1 MKELDLLLHLV
12 HLRDHVS
19 RSHGPFKLRD
29 TMACVGAE
37 QARVQAFWVVLRV
50 DLCVRAVR
58 AGRPLAAGQ
67 ARYGRRER
75 TTLEGRVLIQL
86 VGCFWRRPLDAE
98 FCRRR
103 IETSP
108 MVVEG
113 AELSLGAQNKS
124 LIQEKH
130 RGQGSYAGH
139 VPRRTTTFTT
149 LSRREVWYKSQTKV
163 VVTRDVFCEGGRPCA
178 LRLPGPALG
187 VLSAFPLPNIASE
200 CLHPLGPHLFTPVP
214 NQTPQ
219 T

>member
-1 MKELDLLLHLV
+1 MRGSRSPTAWKPAYATRLHDVVKELDLLLHLV

-113 AELSLGAQNKS
+113 AELSLGLSKRA
-124 LIQEKH
+124 
-130 RGQGSYAGH
+130 R
-139 VPRRTTTFTT
+139 PTRT
-149 LSRREVWYKSQTKV
+149 
-163 VVTRDVFCEGGRPCA
+163 A
-178 LRLPGPALG
+178 L
-187 VLSAFPLPNIASE
+187 E
-200 CLHPLGPHLFTPVP
+200 
-214 NQTPQ
+214 
-219 T
+219 